1 MTRLVP
7 ALRLELTLQ
16 VRQKFLHAAVFSGLI
31 WLAVLL
37 PMPVSLRPVAE
48 PYVLVGDI
56 AIIGFFFVGGTV
68 FFEKQERTI
77 GAIVSTPLR
86 FWEYLAAKLTVLL
99 AISLFVA
106 VVVATIVHG
115 LGYHL
120 LPLVAG
126 IVLGTLLMLLVG
138 FSSSLP
144 FASVTDWFL
153 AAVIPLAIMLA
164 PPVVHYSGLWPNPV
178 LYLIPTQGPLLLLG
192 AAFDQVSLAPWQ
204 VGYAVVYPIVC
215 AADCAGRPRRY
226 SAVMSC
232 KDRVCC
238 ESDIEPCGPT
248 GVGRVRPQR
257 HSRHLPRSAAGHARH
272 RTGHLDHRSRA
283 AHAAVHRDAGAA
295 LWIRPGR
302 ILPTDPHRVP
312 VVDQHHRRRCA
323 GRVLGAGRRRRGH
336 DDGAA
341 SNPGAAVGLFR
352 LSCGHRDGGDHHL
365 RRRDDVVQRDPR
377 TGPGVFTD
385 SHRTGGRPVG
395 GGHAAADS
403 AVANN
408 KIQGLAMV
416 RALGMLIA
424 GLPCLPWFISSNWNL
439 AFGVLPP
446 YWAAKA
452 FWVASDHG
460 TWWPYLVGGAVYNLA
475 IVWVLFR
482 RFRAKHA

>member
-164 PPVVHYSGLWPNPV
+164 PPVVHYP
-178 LYLIPTQGPLLLLG
+178 
-192 AAFDQVSLAPWQ
+192 A
-204 VGYAVVYPIVC
+204 
-215 AADCAGRPRRY
+215 
-226 SAVMSC
+226 
-232 KDRVCC
+232 
-238 ESDIEPCGPT
+238 CGPT
-248 GVGRVRPQR
+248 RCFTSSPPRGRCSCSAR
-257 HSRHLPRSAAGHARH
+257 RS
-272 RTGHLDHRSRA
+272 
-283 AHAAVHRDAGAA
+283 
-295 LWIRPGR
+295 IR
-302 ILPTDPHRVP
+302 
-312 VVDQHHRRRCA
+312 
-323 GRVLGAGRRRRGH
+323 
-336 DDGAA
+336 
-341 SNPGAAVGLFR
+341 
-352 LSCGHRDGGDHHL
+352 
-365 RRRDDVVQRDPR
+365 
-377 TGPGVFTD
+377 
-385 SHRTGGRPVG
+385 
-395 GGHAAADS
+395 
-403 AVANN
+403 
-408 KIQGLAMV
+408 
-416 RALGMLIA
+416 
-424 GLPCLPWFISSNWNL
+424 
-439 AFGVLPP
+439 
-446 YWAAKA
+446 
-452 FWVASDHG
+452 
-460 TWWPYLVGGAVYNLA
+460 
-475 IVWVLFR
+475 
-482 RFRAKHA
+482 